1 MTRKG
6 QWCLAAVLI
15 LIALPALAGLSKYKD
30 WPNTP
35 EGYFMT
41 HAERDQWSKLDS
53 DSDAEKFIADFLA
66 KRPANFEKEVADRA
80 ANADKYLT
88 VGKTRGSKS
97 LRGKVVILLGVP
109 TAMDSSEQSVTTSS
123 KRDNPVMASAI
134 SNFNAPGGSENMS
147 DGTVV
152 KEMSTQNSVRIMH
165 FNYQGA
171 VARTADR
178 KSIDVYVE
186 VQSNTGKDRAASGSQ
201 AADLDSIFEL
211 VAQSWIKK

>member
-1 MTRKG
+1 MTRKRT
-6 QWCLAAVLI
+6 WFLAAVLI
-15 LIALPALAGLSKYKD
+15 ILALPSFAGLSKYKD
-30 WPNTP
+30 WPNSP

-41 HAERDQWSKLDS
+41 HAERYQWSKLDS
-53 DSDAEKFIADFLA
+53 DTDAEKFIADFVA

-88 VGKTRGSKS
+88 VGNTRGSKS
-97 LRGKVVILLGVP
+97 LRGKVIILLGVP
-109 TAMDSSEQSVTTSS
+109 TAMDSSEQTVTSSS
-123 KRDNPVMASAI
+123 KRDNPIVASAM
-134 SNFNAPGGSENMS
+134 SNFNAPGGAENMS

-152 KEMSTQNSVRIMH
+152 KEMSTQNSIRIMH

-178 KSIDVYVE
+178 KAIDIYVE
-186 VQSNTGKDRAASGSQ
+186 VQSATGKDRAASGSQ